1 MKEIEAYMNE
11 QTIRLC
17 LAVIKTLDESI
28 AKCEEDLSNYKN
40 EKKQW
45 KKRLKIAKSRNYLQ
59 RK

>member
-1 MKEIEAYMNE
+1 MNE

-17 LAVIKTLDESI
+17 LAVIKTLNESI